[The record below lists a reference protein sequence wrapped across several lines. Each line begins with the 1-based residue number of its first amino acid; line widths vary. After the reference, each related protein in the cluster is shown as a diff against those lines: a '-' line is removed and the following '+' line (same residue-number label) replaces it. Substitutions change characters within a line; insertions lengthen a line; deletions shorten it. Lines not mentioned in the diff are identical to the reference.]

1 MAVEECRASAVLSA
15 GAALLPAAKVSP
27 LECRRV
33 RMPRESIAAVPE
45 ASPRRWPHWALFL
58 GVLVLRAALCV
69 PAAGQA
75 PAGGGPSD
83 PNAVGADAAQQAF
96 NEAFSGTGQA
106 GAAEQSPDELNTTA
120 PPTEGIE
127 FLKLLLRGGWLMW
140 PIALMLLV
148 VVVFAVERQLAIR
161 RSKIIPEELIS
172 SLGTAAQQSGGL
184 DPRTVYKVCQ
194 QFPSAAS
201 NVLRS
206 TLLKVGRPHSEVEL
220 AFKDACE
227 REANKLYANVRP
239 LNLAAAVAPLLG
251 LLGTV
256 YGMIQVFAQLATGT
270 IVTNKAAR
278 LADGIYTALV
288 TTLGGLGVAIPA
300 AILAHWFEGRIQR
313 WFREIDELVLG
324 IMPQLER
331 YEGKLRVAR
340 KEGRTAA
347 SSDDAAADAGS
358 AEGAKSDGAAA
369 STSAA
374 AAAQKAVPA
383 PAPR

>member
-1 MAVEECRASAVLSA
+1 MPRVLMIAPQGGCACRRWRW
-15 GAALLPAAKVSP
+15 ALLACVLA
-27 LECRRV
+27 
-33 RMPRESIAAVPE
+33 AAV
-45 ASPRRWPHWALFL
+45 ACS
-58 GVLVLRAALCV
+58 
-69 PAAGQA
+69 GQA
-75 PAGGGPSD
+75 TAQAPGAGGPSD
-83 PNAVGADAAQQAF
+83 PNAGGADAAQQAF
-96 NEAFSGTGQA
+96 NEAFSSTDQA
-106 GAAEQSPDELNTTA
+106 GGAAQPPEELNATA
-120 PPTEGIE
+120 PPAEGVQ
-127 FLKLLLRGGWLMW
+127 FLKLLVRGGWLMW
-140 PIALMLLV
+140 PIALMLLI

-161 RSKIIPEELIS
+161 RSKIIPEELIT
-172 SLGTAAQQSGGL
+172 SLGAASQESSGL
-184 DPRTVYKVCQ
+184 NPRTVYKICQ

-206 TLLKVGRPHSEVEL
+206 MLLKVGRPHSEVEL

-340 KEGRTAA
+340 KEGRTAEGVDG
-347 SSDDAAADAGS
+347 SSAA
-358 AEGAKSDGAAA
+358 
-369 STSAA
+369 TAA
-374 AAAQKAVPA
+374 AAPPSKEAVPA